1 MIFVNNLTLRVN
13 FSVMADMTVMI
24 ATTDVHLQEKSQAQ
38 FLCYGCY
45 GSYGSHYRFSF
56 TTDVRL
62 QQRAQAQ
69 FDVMVVMAVMVDT
82 SHFRLQPNVH
92 VNFSVMAVMAVMVV
106 TSHFR
111 LQPNVQVNL
120 MLWWLWQLW

>member
-1 MIFVNNLTLRVN
+1 
-13 FSVMADMTVMI
+13 
-24 ATTDVHLQEKSQAQ
+24 
-38 FLCYGCY
+38 
-45 GSYGSHYRFSF
+45 
-56 TTDVRL
+56 
-62 QQRAQAQ
+62 
-69 FDVMVVMAVMVDT
+69 MVVMAVMVDT

>member
-1 MIFVNNLTLRVN
+1 
-13 FSVMADMTVMI
+13 
-24 ATTDVHLQEKSQAQ
+24 
-38 FLCYGCY
+38 
-45 GSYGSHYRFSF
+45 
-56 TTDVRL
+56 
-62 QQRAQAQ
+62 
-69 FDVMVVMAVMVDT
+69 MVVMAVMVDT

-92 VNFSVMAVMAVMVV
+92 VNFSDMAVMAVMAVMVV